1 MNLLTQA
8 VISGLMAGAV
18 YALLAVGLIVTF
30 RTSRIL
36 NLAYGETYAIS
47 GLTAALLVQAHAP
60 LWLAVTA
67 ALGLAV
73 VFAVA
78 LDRFVLQPRSHW
90 PVPMLIL
97 VTLGVAFVSRGVL
110 LVLAGIDPLSF
121 PRLVAGKPLLL
132 LGGTLPPQGLL
143 LVVTGIALAIAATT
157 FLATSRIGK
166 QLRACAANPDAA
178 QLLGINVGLARAI
191 AFGIAGLLGGVAAVL
206 LVPLTSVDFQAG
218 LAMTLRGF
226 IAAALAGMNPA
237 RGVPAGIAL
246 GLFES
251 FVSTYVDALAQ
262 DPIVFLVLI
271 AIALWQSRAV
281 RHGGGLRA

>member
-1 MNLLTQA
+1 
-8 VISGLMAGAV
+8 
-18 YALLAVGLIVTF
+18 
-30 RTSRIL
+30 L
-36 NLAYGETYAIS
+36 NLAYGETYAIA
-47 GLTAALLVQAHAP
+47 GLAVALLVGAGAP
-60 LWLAVTA
+60 GGLASAA
-67 ALGLAV
+67 ALALAV
-73 VFAVA
+73 VYTIA

-121 PRLVAGKPLLL
+121 PRLVAGKPLRW
-132 LGGTLPPQGLL
+132 LGGALPPQGLL
-143 LVVTGIALAIAATT
+143 LIVVGIAAAFAVTV
-157 FLATSRIGK
+157 FLARTRIGK

-178 QLLGINVGLARAI
+178 QLLGVNVGLARSV
-191 AFGIAGLLGGVAAVL
+191 AFGIAGLLGGLAAVL

-226 IAAALAGMNPA
+226 IAAALAGMVPS
-237 RGVPAGIAL
+237 RGVPAGLCL
-246 GLFES
+246 GLFEA

-271 AIALWQSRAV
+271 GIALWQSRKI

>member
-1 MNLLTQA
+1 MNLFTQT
-8 VISGLMAGAV
+8 VISGLMSGAV
-18 YALLAVGLIVTF
+18 YALLAVGLIITF

-36 NLAYGETYAIS
+36 NLAYGETYAIT
-47 GLTAALLVQAHAP
+47 GLAVALLVQAGAP
-60 LWLAVTA
+60 LWLAIAA
-67 ALGLAV
+67 ALALAV
-73 VFAVA
+73 VFSVA

-90 PVPMLIL
+90 PIPMLIL

-121 PRLVAGKPLLL
+121 PRLVGGQPLRW
-132 LGGTLPPQGLL
+132 LGGALPPQGLL
-143 LVVTGIALAIAATT
+143 LIVVGVAAAFAVTV
-157 FLATSRIGK
+157 FLATTRVGK

-178 QLLGINVGLARAI
+178 QLLGVNVGQARAI
-191 AFGIAGLLGGVAAVL
+191 AFGLAGLLGGLAAVL

-226 IAAALAGMNPA
+226 IAAALAGMVPA
-237 RGVPAGIAL
+237 RGVPAGLCL

-271 AIALWQSRAV
+271 GIALWQSRKI

>member
-1 MNLLTQA
+1 MSLFTQA

-18 YALLAVGLIVTF
+18 YALLAIGLIITL

-36 NLAYGETYAIS
+36 NLAYGETYAIA
-47 GLTAALLVQAHAP
+47 GLAVALLTKAGSP
-60 LWLAVTA
+60 LWLAILL
-67 ALGLAV
+67 ALVLAV
-73 VFAVA
+73 VFSVG
-78 LDRFVLQPRSHW
+78 LDRLLLQPRSHW
-90 PVPMLIL
+90 PIPMLIL

-121 PRLVAGKPLLL
+121 PRLVAGKPLRW
-132 LGGTLPPQGLL
+132 LGGALPPQGLL
-143 LVVTGIALAIAATT
+143 LIVVGVAAAFAATAFMAHT
-157 FLATSRIGK
+157 RIGR
-166 QLRACAANPDAA
+166 QLRACAANADAA
-178 QLLGINVGLARAI
+178 QLLGVDVGRARAI
-191 AFGIAGLLGGVAAVL
+191 AFAIAGLLGGLAAVL

-226 IAAALAGMNPA
+226 IAAALAGMVPA
-237 RGVPAGIAL
+237 RGVPAGLCL

-262 DPIVFLVLI
+262 DPIVFVVLI
-271 AIALWQSRAV
+271 GAALWQSRAI

>member
-1 MNLLTQA
+1 MSLFAQA

-18 YALLAVGLIVTF
+18 YALLAVGLIITL

-36 NLAYGETYAIS
+36 NLAYGETYAIA
-47 GLTAALLVQAHAP
+47 GLAVSLLTKAGAP
-60 LWLAVTA
+60 LWLAIVV
-67 ALGLAV
+67 ALLLAV
-73 VFAVA
+73 VFSVG
-78 LDRFVLQPRSHW
+78 LDRLFLQPRSHW
-90 PVPMLIL
+90 PIPMLIL

-121 PRLVAGKPLLL
+121 PRLISGKPLRW
-132 LGGTLPPQGLL
+132 LGGALPPQGLL
-143 LVVTGIALAIAATT
+143 LIVVGVATAIAATAFMAHT
-157 FLATSRIGK
+157 RTGR
-166 QLRACAANPDAA
+166 QLRACAANADAA
-178 QLLGINVGLARAI
+178 QLLGVDVGRARAI
-191 AFGIAGLLGGVAAVL
+191 AFAIAGLLGGVAAVL

-226 IAAALAGMNPA
+226 IAAALAGMVPA
-237 RGVPAGIAL
+237 RGVPAGLCL

-262 DPIVFLVLI
+262 DPIVFVVLI
-271 AIALWQSRAV
+271 GAALWQSRAI